1 MSFFFQ
7 IDTKKLD
14 SMRNWNRNMSIK
26 AILQDIRRQMT
37 LKENSKLSQPP
48 EGSLFWSNKTLTEK
62 SASIFLKTMTG
73 MSLEENGLKTSG
85 VLIHKIICNF
95 KQISKINWRVN
106 LLLIT
111 IMLRHGTNLI
121 LLYGK
126 WDCFLIYRHLALYSP
141 ELSNLSISINCSWK

>member
-1 MSFFFQ
+1 MTCVNESSGV

-95 KQISKINWRVN
+95 KQISK
-106 LLLIT
+106 
-111 IMLRHGTNLI
+111 
-121 LLYGK
+121 
-126 WDCFLIYRHLALYSP
+126 
-141 ELSNLSISINCSWK
+141 WKIEG

>member
-1 MSFFFQ
+1 
-7 IDTKKLD
+7 
-14 SMRNWNRNMSIK
+14 MSIK

-85 VLIHKIICNF
+85 VLIHKII
-95 KQISKINWRVN
+95 
-106 LLLIT
+106 
-111 IMLRHGTNLI
+111 I
-121 LLYGK
+121 LNKYRNEKLKGK
-126 WDCFLIYRHLALYSP
+126 SSSDYDHVKTRYKLDLALW
-141 ELSNLSISINCSWK
+141 EMRLLSYLQASGIVQSWVIKFKHKYKLLVEIEYLSSVYCIHVKCALNL